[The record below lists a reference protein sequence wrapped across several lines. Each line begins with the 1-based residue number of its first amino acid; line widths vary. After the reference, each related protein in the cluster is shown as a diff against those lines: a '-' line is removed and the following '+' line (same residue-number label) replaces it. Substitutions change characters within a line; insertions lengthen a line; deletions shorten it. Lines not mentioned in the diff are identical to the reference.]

1 MNKKDYTPIDT
12 SNDAMMVQNNLR
24 SVKADNYHFLGFK
37 TKEEKNLLKKAKN
50 AFKSSLKELQDS
62 FLDQI
67 LSTKSIKFNLSKIS
81 KS

>member
-1 MNKKDYTPIDT
+1 MNKKEYTPVDT

-24 SVKADNYHFLGFK
+24 PVKADNYHFLGFK

-67 LSTKSIKFNLSKIS
+67 LSTKSIKFNLSKVS